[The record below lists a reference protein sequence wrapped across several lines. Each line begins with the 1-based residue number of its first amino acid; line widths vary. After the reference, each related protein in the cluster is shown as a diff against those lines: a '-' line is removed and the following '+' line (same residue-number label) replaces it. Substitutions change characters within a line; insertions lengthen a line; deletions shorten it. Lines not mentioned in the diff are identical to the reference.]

1 MTPEIEKRIKLV
13 QTGKV
18 PSGYKK
24 TRIGVVPKEW
34 RIGDL
39 SEVLELTLRE
49 VEKPSKPYWRVGV
62 RSWAKG
68 TFRAYV
74 DDPSSVDMDTLYQVK
89 ENDLVVSIT
98 FAWEHAIALA
108 TKEDDGLLV
117 SHRFPT
123 YVFKK
128 NHLPIFY
135 QKIVSQPIFKY
146 MLELVSPGGAGRNRV
161 LDKKNFIKLPCP
173 ILKFK
178 EQEKIAEIL
187 AAQDQVIELKEKLVA
202 EKQKLKKFLMNQ
214 FLFDKKGS
222 ESFSRFNIDGVCID
236 KAKWKKKKFEDVFE
250 FYSTNSL
257 SRDNLTNDVGCFK
270 NIHYGDILVKYS
282 EILDVSSIEIPYIK
296 SDVDC
301 SKLVLLKSGDI
312 VIADTAED
320 YTAGKVVEI
329 QNVLNEKVVAGLHT
343 MMCRPKEP
351 IFASRWLGF
360 YMNSNSYHDQ
370 LIPLI
375 TSMKVSSIAKKEI
388 VKTIVIIPSLPE
400 QQAIAKVLSAADE
413 EISLL
418 QKDLEQEKLKKKSL
432 MQLLLSGLVRVSA

>member
-13 QTGKV
+13 KAGKV
-18 PSGYKK
+18 PAGYKK
-24 TRIGVVPKEW
+24 TRIGVVPEEW

-108 TKEDDGLLV
+108 TKDDDGLLV

-135 QKIVSQPIFKY
+135 QKFVSQPIFKY

-187 AAQDQVIELKEKLVA
+187 AAQDRVIELKEKLIA
-202 EKQKLKKFLMNQ
+202 EKQKQKRCLMHRLLIKDYSLK
-214 FLFDKKGS
+214 
-222 ESFSRFNIDGVCID
+222 RFNKIVLNGICID
-236 KAKWKKKKFEDVFE
+236 KNKWSRKRLEEIAKMSSGSTPRRDCKDNFNGSVQWLSSGELKQKYIVDTEEKLSKDAVRQSNLRIYKPGTFVIAMYGLEAVGIRGTCSIIQTDCTISQACMAFTELKDVINE
-250 FYSTNSL
+250 YLYYWYLLNGQ
-257 SRDNLTNDVGCFK
+257 VIG
-270 NIHYGDILVKYS
+270 VKYAQGS
-282 EILDVSSIEIPYIK
+282 KQQNLN
-296 SDVDC
+296 SDLMGKIIVD
-301 SKLVLLKSGDI
+301 LP
-312 VIADTAED
+312 T
-320 YTAGKVVEI
+320 
-329 QNVLNEKVVAGLHT
+329 
-343 MMCRPKEP
+343 
-351 IFASRWLGF
+351 
-360 YMNSNSYHDQ
+360 
-370 LIPLI
+370 
-375 TSMKVSSIAKKEI
+375 
-388 VKTIVIIPSLPE
+388 LPE

-432 MQLLLSGLVRVSA
+432 MQLLLTGLVRVSA

>member
-13 QTGKV
+13 KAGKV
-18 PSGYKK
+18 PAGYKK
-24 TRIGVVPKEW
+24 TRIGVVPEEW

-135 QKIVSQPIFKY
+135 QKFVSQPIFKY

-187 AAQDQVIELKEKLVA
+187 ATQDRVIELKEKLVV
-202 EKQKLKKFLMNQ
+202 EKQKQKKFLMQQLLSTEKKNDIPMK
-214 FLFDKKGS
+214 FSLDGVNVDKK
-222 ESFSRFNIDGVCID
+222 
-236 KAKWKKKKFEDVFE
+236 KWKNTKFEE
-250 FYSTNSL
+250 FVYSAGKRNKDNVDLIPYAITNESGFVPQNQAHNEFGYMKNTDRTAYNIVSTNSFAYNPARINVG
-257 SRDNLTNDVGCFK
+257 SIGYYCGSNDVIVSSLYEVFK
-270 NIHYGDILVKYS
+270 TS
-282 EILDVSSIEIPYIK
+282 EIVDDVFLWFWFK
-296 SDVDC
+296 SDIFPIWIK
-301 SKLVLLKSGDI
+301 KLQEGSVRQYFYYDKLCKC
-312 VIADTAED
+312 
-320 YTAGKVVEI
+320 EI
-329 QNVLNEKVVAGLHT
+329 HL
-343 MMCRPKEP
+343 
-351 IFASRWLGF
+351 
-360 YMNSNSYHDQ
+360 
-370 LIPLI
+370 
-375 TSMKVSSIAKKEI
+375 
-388 VKTIVIIPSLPE
+388 PSLPE
-400 QQAIAKVLSAADE
+400 QQAIAKVLSTADE

-432 MQLLLSGLVRVSA
+432 MQLLLTGLVRVSA